1 MKRSLLVLAVLA
13 MAIVVAPSAFAG
25 DKPAEEKKE
34 KLTKVKLL
42 AFNDFHGHL
51 EANTPGTIQVGCCN
65 TSSAGVKSAITVPA
79 GGAEYF
85 ATHLKALGSENE
97 DTYVVGAGDMIGG
110 TPLLSGLFHDE
121 PTIEFLNSIGVD
133 TVGVGN
139 HEFDEGKDELLR
151 MQYGNRT
158 YDGGGP
164 TGGTPYVPARPDG
177 CHPVDGCQDKT
188 PFFGSVFQ
196 YLAANVI
203 DESTDNPLLPPYK
216 IVNTSTGE
224 KIAFIGETFE
234 NTPLVVTPTGV
245 AGLDFLDEAD
255 TVNAL
260 IPRLKQR
267 QVETIVL
274 LLHQGG
280 FQNPPPP
287 SAGGFTD
294 VNKCE
299 NFSGAELIDVVT
311 RLDDEVDVVVS
322 AHTHAPYVCTI
333 DGRLVTSA
341 ASFGRL
347 ITSID
352 LTIDR
357 RTNDVVSATATNNIV
372 TQTVAKDSAT
382 TALLAR
388 YKELSDPIANRVIG
402 TITAD
407 LRSARDTPSGQVP
420 SGEQPMGNVI
430 ADAQLAATEASDFG
444 DSVVAFMNPG
454 GVRAGLF
461 VNQISGEEEPGEV
474 TFGEMFTVQPF
485 SNTLVVKTCTGA
497 HIEALLEQQFVVQTP
512 NPRIL
517 LPSDSL
523 RYTYTASGPA
533 GNKVDPAT
541 IKIDGVTV
549 NPASSYR
556 VTMNSFLA
564 DGGDGF
570 SVFTQCTQPLGGEVD
585 LDAFARY
592 LGAHSPWRLALD
604 MQAATCLLLRSG
616 RCLQGLGG
624 PHETQDPRRARGAE
638 WANAVRNLLPARD
651 EAPARLIAPGD
662 LPAPRRARRRRPDR
676 VAQRGP
682 LQVPRP

>member
-1 MKRSLLVLAVLA
+1 MGNHGGEKGRIMKRILFLLAAVA
-13 MAIVVAPSAFAG
+13 VAITVAPAALG
-25 DKPAEEKKE
+25 APAKPNH
-34 KLTKVKLL
+34 VKLL

-51 EANTPGTIQVGCCN
+51 EANTPGTIQIGCCN
-65 TSSAGVKSAITVPA
+65 TSPTGVKSAITVPA

-85 ATHLKALGSENE
+85 ATHMKALGSEE
-97 DTYVVGAGDMIGG
+97 RGTVVVGAGDMIGG

-121 PTIEFLNSIGVD
+121 PTIEFLNSIGTD
-133 TVGVGN
+133 AVGVGN
-139 HEFDEGKDELLR
+139 HEFDEGRAELLR
-151 MQYGNRT
+151 MQYG
-158 YDGGGP
+158 
-164 TGGTPYVPARPDG
+164 G
-177 CHPVDGCQDKT
+177 CHPVDGCQDGT

-196 YLAANVI
+196 YLAANVVL
-203 DESTDNPLLPPYK
+203 EGTANTLLPPYE
-216 IVNTSTGE
+216 IVRTNGHRV
-224 KIAFIGETFE
+224 AFIGETFE
-234 NTPLVVTPTGV
+234 NTPLVVTPSGV

-255 TVNAL
+255 TANAL
-260 IPRLKQR
+260 IPELKR
-267 QVETIVL
+267 KGVEAMVL

-287 SAGGFTD
+287 SAGGYTD

-299 NFSGAELIDVVT
+299 NFGGADLIDVVS
-311 RLDDEVDVVVS
+311 RLDDEFDVVVS

-347 ITSID
+347 ITEID
-352 LTIDR
+352 LALDR
-357 RTNDVVSATATNNIV
+357 RTSEVVSATAFNHIV
-372 TQTVAKDSAT
+372 TQTVAKDPAT

-388 YKELSDPIANRVIG
+388 YKALSDPIANRVIG

-407 LRSARDTPSGQVP
+407 LRSARDTPSGQTP

-430 ADAQLAATEASDFG
+430 ADAQLAATEAGDFG

-461 VNQISGEEEPGEV
+461 VNQISGGEQPGQV

-497 HIEALLEQQFVVQTP
+497 QIDALLEQQFVVQVP

-523 RYTYTASGPA
+523 RYSISTSAAVGS
-533 GNKVDPAT
+533 KVDPAS

-549 NPASSYR
+549 NPSAPYR

-570 SVFTQCTQPLGGEVD
+570 SVFTQCTNPLGGEVD
-585 LDAFARY
+585 LDA
-592 LGAHSPWRLALD
+592 
-604 MQAATCLLLRSG
+604 
-616 RCLQGLGG
+616 
-624 PHETQDPRRARGAE
+624 
-638 WANAVRNLLPARD
+638 AVRYFQDNSPIGLPTLNRIT
-651 EAPARLIAPGD
+651 L
-662 LPAPRRARRRRPDR
+662 
-676 VAQRGP
+676 
-682 LQVPRP
+682 VP

>member
-1 MKRSLLVLAVLA
+1 MSSGKGRETGMRKSTLFLVALAL
-13 MAIVVAPSAFAG
+13 AIVAAPSALGAPG
-25 DKPAEEKKE
+25 P
-34 KLTKVKLL
+34 TTTQVRLL

-51 EANTPGTIQVGCCN
+51 EANTPGTIQIGCCN
-65 TSSAGVKSAITVPA
+65 TSSTGVKSAITVPA

-85 ATHLKALGSENE
+85 ATHMKALGSENH
-97 DTYVVGAGDMIGG
+97 DTFVVGAGDMIGG
-110 TPLLSGLFHDE
+110 TPLLSGIFHDE

-158 YDGGGP
+158 WQGGGRY
-164 TGGTPYVPARPDG
+164 GGTPYVPARHDG
-177 CHPVDGCQDKT
+177 CHPVDGCQDGT
-188 PFFGSVFQ
+188 PFYGSVFQ

-203 DESTDNPLLPPYK
+203 DTSTHNPLLPPYQ
-216 IVNTSTGE
+216 IVKTSTGE

-260 IPRLKQR
+260 IPRLKR
-267 QVETIVL
+267 RGVETMVL

-280 FQNPPPP
+280 FQNPAPPA
-287 SAGGFTD
+287 AGGFLD
-294 VNKCE
+294 SNKCE
-299 NFSGAELIDVVT
+299 NFNGPELVDVVT
-311 RLDDEVDVVVS
+311 RLDAEVDVVVS
-322 AHTHAPYVCTI
+322 GHTHAPYICTI
-333 DGRLVTSA
+333 GGRLVTSA

-357 RTNDVVSATATNNIV
+357 HTNDVVSATATNNIV
-372 TQTVAKDSAT
+372 TQTVAKDAGT

-388 YKELSDPIANRVIG
+388 YKTLSDPIANRVIG
-402 TITAD
+402 SITAD

-430 ADAQLAATEASDFG
+430 ADAQLAATKASDYG
-444 DSVVAFMNPG
+444 SSVVAFMNPG

-461 VNQISGEEEPGEV
+461 RDQISGGEAPGEV

-497 HIEALLEQQFVVQTP
+497 QIEALLEQQFVVLPP
-512 NPRIL
+512 NGRIL
-517 LPSDSL
+517 LPSNSL
-523 RYTYTASGPA
+523 RYSYSASAPVGS
-533 GNKVDPAT
+533 KVDPAS
-541 IKIDGVTV
+541 IKIDGVV
-549 NPASSYR
+549 VDPAAPYR

-570 SVFTQCTQPLGGEVD
+570 SVFTQCTNPLGGEVD
-585 LDAFARY
+585 LDAAVTYFMKN
-592 LGAHSPWRLALD
+592 SP
-604 MQAATCLLLRSG
+604 
-616 RCLQGLGG
+616 
-624 PHETQDPRRARGAE
+624 
-638 WANAVRNLLPARD
+638 
-651 EAPARLIAPGD
+651 IAPPTLNRITV
-662 LPAPRRARRRRPDR
+662 LP
-676 VAQRGP
+676 
-682 LQVPRP
+682 

>member
-1 MKRSLLVLAVLA
+1 
-13 MAIVVAPSAFAG
+13 
-25 DKPAEEKKE
+25 
-34 KLTKVKLL
+34 
-42 AFNDFHGHL
+42 
-51 EANTPGTIQVGCCN
+51 
-65 TSSAGVKSAITVPA
+65 
-79 GGAEYF
+79 
-85 ATHLKALGSENE
+85 
-97 DTYVVGAGDMIGG
+97 MIGG

-139 HEFDEGKDELLR
+139 HEFDEGSAELLR
-151 MQYGNRT
+151 MQFGNQL
-158 YDGGGP
+158 GG
-164 TGGTPYVPARPDG
+164 DG
-177 CHPVDGCQDKT
+177 CHPVDGCQDGT

-196 YLAANVI
+196 YLAANVVHEGTNDPI
-203 DESTDNPLLPPYK
+203 LPPYK

-260 IPRLKQR
+260 IPQLKQR
-267 QVETIVL
+267 GVETIVL

-280 FQNPPPP
+280 FQNAPF
-287 SAGGFTD
+287 SRGFQD
-294 VNKCE
+294 VNACE
-299 NFSGAELIDVVT
+299 NFTGADLVDVVD

-333 DGRLVTSA
+333 DNRLVTSA
-341 ASFGRL
+341 SSFGRL

-357 RTNDVVSATATNNIV
+357 RTNDVVSATAKNNVV
-372 TQTVAKDSAT
+372 TQTVEKDAAT

-388 YKELSDPIANRVIG
+388 YKALSDPIANRVIG

-430 ADAQLAATEASDFG
+430 ADAQLEATKASDFG
-444 DSVVAFMNPG
+444 ASVVAFMNPG

-461 VNQISGEEEPGEV
+461 VDQISGGEQPGEV

-497 HIEALLEQQFVVQTP
+497 QIEALLEQQFVVQTP

-533 GNKVDPAT
+533 GDKVDPAS
-541 IKIDGVTV
+541 IKIDGVVV
-549 NPASSYR
+549 NPASPYR

-585 LDAFARY
+585 LDA
-592 LGAHSPWRLALD
+592 
-604 MQAATCLLLRSG
+604 
-616 RCLQGLGG
+616 
-624 PHETQDPRRARGAE
+624 
-638 WANAVRNLLPARD
+638 AVRYFQDNSPIGLPSLDRIT
-651 EAPARLIAPGD
+651 RLP
-662 LPAPRRARRRRPDR
+662 
-676 VAQRGP
+676 
-682 LQVPRP
+682 

>member
-1 MKRSLLVLAVLA
+1 M
-13 MAIVVAPSAFAG
+13 
-25 DKPAEEKKE
+25 
-34 KLTKVKLL
+34 
-42 AFNDFHGHL
+42 
-51 EANTPGTIQVGCCN
+51 
-65 TSSAGVKSAITVPA
+65 
-79 GGAEYF
+79 
-85 ATHLKALGSENE
+85 KALGSENV

-139 HEFDEGKDELLR
+139 HEFDEGLAELLR
-151 MQYGNRT
+151 MQYGNQL
-158 YDGGGP
+158 GG
-164 TGGTPYVPARPDG
+164 DG
-177 CHPVDGCQDKT
+177 CHPVDGCQDGT
-188 PFFGSVFQ
+188 PFYGSVFQ
-196 YLAANVI
+196 YLAANVVK
-203 DESTDNPLLPPYK
+203 EGTDDTILPPYQ

-287 SAGGFTD
+287 SAGGYTD

-299 NFSGAELIDVVT
+299 NFSGTDLLDVVN

-322 AHTHAPYVCTI
+322 AHTHAPYICTF

-357 RTNDVVSATATNNIV
+357 RTNDVVSATAVNNIV
-372 TQTVAKDSAT
+372 TQTVAKDPAT
-382 TALLAR
+382 TALLAP
-388 YKELSDPIANRVIG
+388 YISLSAPIANRVIG

-430 ADAQLAATEASDFG
+430 ADAQLAATKASDFG
-444 DSVVAFMNPG
+444 SSVVAFMNPG

-461 VNQISGEEEPGEV
+461 VNQISGGEQPGEV

-497 HIEALLEQQFVVQTP
+497 QIEALLEQQFVVQTP

-533 GNKVDPAT
+533 GDKVDPAS

-585 LDAFARY
+585 LDAAVRY
-592 LGAHSPWRLALD
+592 FMDESPIGLPALD
-604 MQAATCLLLRSG
+604 RITR
-616 RCLQGLGG
+616 
-624 PHETQDPRRARGAE
+624 
-638 WANAVRNLLPARD
+638 LP
-651 EAPARLIAPGD
+651 
-662 LPAPRRARRRRPDR
+662 
-676 VAQRGP
+676 
-682 LQVPRP
+682 

>member
-1 MKRSLLVLAVLA
+1 MKKTLLALVALAL
-13 MAIVVAPSAFAG
+13 AIVAAPSALAAPG
-25 DKPAEEKKE
+25 HPQKE
-34 KLTKVKLL
+34 KLTQVKLL

-51 EANTPGTIQVGCCN
+51 EANTPGTIQTGCCVTLPN
-65 TSSAGVKSAITVPA
+65 GTIAATTVPA

-85 ATHLKALGSENE
+85 ATHMKALGSENH

-139 HEFDEGKDELLR
+139 HEFDEGKAELLR
-151 MQYGNRT
+151 MQYGAHT
-158 YDGGGP
+158 GGGGKI
-164 TGGTPYVPARPDG
+164 GGTLYVPARPDG
-177 CHPVDGCQDKT
+177 CHPVDGCQDGT
-188 PFFGSVFQ
+188 PFYGSVFQ

-203 DESTDNPLLPPYK
+203 DESTENPLLPPYQ
-216 IVNTSTGE
+216 IVKTSTGE

-260 IPRLKQR
+260 IPRLKR
-267 QVETIVL
+267 KHVETIVL

-280 FQNPPPP
+280 FQNPPAP
-287 SAGGFTD
+287 SAGGFLN

-299 NFSGAELIDVVT
+299 NFSGAELVDVVT

-322 AHTHAPYVCTI
+322 AHTHAPYICTI
-333 DGRLVTSA
+333 DDRLVTSA

-357 RTNDVVSATATNNIV
+357 HTNDVVSATAVNNIV
-372 TQTVAKDSAT
+372 TQTVAKDAGT
-382 TALLAR
+382 TTLLAR
-388 YKELSDPIANRVIG
+388 YKALSDPIANRVIG
-402 TITAD
+402 SITTD
-407 LRSARDTPSGQVP
+407 LRSARDTPSGQVA

-461 VNQISGEEEPGEV
+461 VNQISGGEAPGEV

-497 HIEALLEQQFVVQTP
+497 QIEALLEQQFVVQTP

-533 GNKVDPAT
+533 GNKVDPAS

-570 SVFTQCTQPLGGEVD
+570 TVFTQCTQPLGGEVD
-585 LDAFARY
+585 LDA
-592 LGAHSPWRLALD
+592 
-604 MQAATCLLLRSG
+604 
-616 RCLQGLGG
+616 
-624 PHETQDPRRARGAE
+624 
-638 WANAVRNLLPARD
+638 AVRYFMDNSPIGLPSLDRIT
-651 EAPARLIAPGD
+651 RLP
-662 LPAPRRARRRRPDR
+662 
-676 VAQRGP
+676 
-682 LQVPRP
+682 

>member
-1 MKRSLLVLAVLA
+1 MITRMRKTLWLACAATLVAAVG
-13 MAIVVAPSAFAG
+13 AG
-25 DKPAEEKKE
+25 PAAADNDRKAKPP
-34 KLTKVKLL
+34 KLTTVKLL

-51 EANTPGTIQVGCCN
+51 EANTPGTIQTGCCN
-65 TSSAGVKSAITVPA
+65 TLPNGTKVAITVPA

-85 ATHLKALGSENE
+85 ATHMKALGSESR

-121 PTIEFLNSIGVD
+121 PTIEFLNSIGTD

-139 HEFDEGKDELLR
+139 HEFDEGLAELLR
-151 MQYGNRT
+151 MQYGNRRQGESDD
-158 YDGGGP
+158 DGEGGDDEGDDDDDNEGDEDGD
-164 TGGTPYVPARPDG
+164 TVYTPARPDG
-177 CHPVDGCQDKT
+177 CHPVDGCQDGT
-188 PFFGSVFQ
+188 PFYGSVFQ
-196 YLAANVI
+196 YLAANVVREGTEDTI
-203 DESTDNPLLPPYK
+203 LPPYD
-216 IVNTSTGE
+216 IVRTSTGE

-234 NTPLVVTPTGV
+234 NTPLVVTPSGV

-260 IPRLKQR
+260 VPKLKR
-267 QVETIVL
+267 RGVEAIVL

-287 SAGGFTD
+287 SAGGYTD

-299 NFSGAELIDVVT
+299 NFSGAELIDVVS

-347 ITSID
+347 ITQID

-357 RTNDVVSATATNNIV
+357 RTNDIVSSAAKNHIV
-372 TQTVAKDSAT
+372 TQTVAKDTAT

-388 YKELSDPIANRVIG
+388 YKALSDPIANRVIG
-402 TITAD
+402 TITSD

-430 ADAQLAATEASDFG
+430 ADAQLAATRASDFG
-444 DSVVAFMNPG
+444 SSVVAFMNPG

-461 VNQISGEEEPGEV
+461 VNQISGGEQPGQV

-497 HIEALLEQQFVVQTP
+497 QIDALLEQQFVVQVP

-517 LPSDSL
+517 LPSNSL
-523 RYTYTASGPA
+523 RYSISTSAPVGS
-533 GNKVDPAT
+533 KVDPAS

-549 NPASSYR
+549 NPTASYR

-570 SVFTQCTQPLGGEVD
+570 TVFTQCTNPLGGEVD
-585 LDAFARY
+585 LDA
-592 LGAHSPWRLALD
+592 
-604 MQAATCLLLRSG
+604 
-616 RCLQGLGG
+616 
-624 PHETQDPRRARGAE
+624 
-638 WANAVRNLLPARD
+638 AVRYFQDNSPIGLPTLNRIT
-651 EAPARLIAPGD
+651 L
-662 LPAPRRARRRRPDR
+662 
-676 VAQRGP
+676 
-682 LQVPRP
+682 VP

>member
-1 MKRSLLVLAVLA
+1 MRHTLSIVAALAL
-13 MAIVVAPSAFAG
+13 AIVAAPSALGAPG
-25 DKPAEEKKE
+25 PGKEKDKEKKE
-34 KLTKVKLL
+34 KLTTVTLL

-51 EANTPGTIQVGCCN
+51 EPSTPGTIQVGCCN
-65 TSSAGVKSAITVPA
+65 TSSTGVKTAITVPA

-85 ATHLKALGSENE
+85 ATHMKALGSEQA

-121 PTIEFLNSIGVD
+121 PTIEFLNSIGTD

-139 HEFDEGKDELLR
+139 HEFDEGKAELLR
-151 MQYGNRT
+151 MQYGNRS
-158 YDGGGP
+158 YEGGGP

-177 CHPVDGCQDKT
+177 CHPVDGCQDGT
-188 PFFGSVFQ
+188 PFYGSVFQ

-203 DESTDNPLLPPYK
+203 DESTNNPLLPPYK
-216 IVNTSTGE
+216 IVNTSKGE

-280 FQNPPPP
+280 FQNPPLPA
-287 SAGGFTD
+287 AGGFVD

-299 NFSGAELIDVVT
+299 NFSGAELIDVVE

-322 AHTHAPYVCTI
+322 AHTHAPYICTI
-333 DGRLVTSA
+333 DDRLVTSA

-347 ITSID
+347 ITSIE

-357 RTNDVVSATATNNIV
+357 RTNDVVSATAKNNIV
-372 TQTVAKDSAT
+372 TQTVAKDAAT
-382 TALLAR
+382 TALLAP
-388 YKELSDPIANRVIG
+388 YIAVSAPIANRVIG
-402 TITAD
+402 SITAD
-407 LRSARDTPSGQVP
+407 LRSARDTPSGQVA

-461 VNQISGEEEPGEV
+461 YANSTGGEQPGEV
-474 TFGEMFTVQPF
+474 TYSEMFTVQPF

-497 HIEALLEQQFVVQTP
+497 QIEALLEQQFVVQTP

-523 RYTYTASGPA
+523 RYTWTASGPA
-533 GNKVDPAT
+533 GNKVDPAS

-549 NPASSYR
+549 SPTASYR

-570 SVFTQCTQPLGGEVD
+570 TVFTQCTQPLGGEVD
-585 LDAFARY
+585 LDAAVRY
-592 LGAHSPWRLALD
+592 FTENSPISPPALD
-604 MQAATCLLLRSG
+604 RITR
-616 RCLQGLGG
+616 
-624 PHETQDPRRARGAE
+624 
-638 WANAVRNLLPARD
+638 LP
-651 EAPARLIAPGD
+651 
-662 LPAPRRARRRRPDR
+662 
-676 VAQRGP
+676 
-682 LQVPRP
+682 